1 MQRRP
6 TERAQ
11 KTVNF
16 LSNVSNQD
24 LITMKI
30 YDRLGIIMRDKKF
43 IEMQMLMNKVKVA
56 C

>member
-16 LSNVSNQD
+16 LSNVSNQN
-24 LITMKI
+24 LIAMNI
-30 YDRLGIIMRDKKF
+30 QDIQF
-43 IEMQMLMNKVKVA
+43 IEMHMLMNKVKWQLRR
-56 C
+56 